1 MKTEF
6 SIYKGDIK
14 FLDNKIVIR
23 DGIYKWHKIMA
34 MVYPVVYII
43 FGACLVI
50 RHFAT
55 HQNWTLL
62 LGLAIILVGIIG
74 LIINSKV
81 SLDNE
86 LDVRKVNR
94 AVISKDFASYLNLRL
109 YLNDSHVRK
118 VVLDYR

>member
-1 MKTEF
+1 
-6 SIYKGDIK
+6 
-14 FLDNKIVIR
+14 
-23 DGIYKWHKIMA
+23 MA

-62 LGLAIILVGIIG
+62 LGLAIIVVGIIG
-74 LIINSKV
+74 LITKSKV

-86 LDVRKVNR
+86 LDVRKVNK

-118 VVLDYR
+118 VVLDYRDEDKFEKFYQNELIETLKSFSIDTEVK